1 MDRGEE
7 RARGDARVRAIICCA
22 CGAVPDY
29 CKKSFRVLFPDKEV
43 PPLYI
48 KNKAKDLLTTIPNP
62 SEAYTQVELAA
73 VKKRGRYGNY
83 IEYDEDGNIIEYWNL
98 LKSRR
103 IE

>member
-7 RARGDARVRAIICCA
+7 RVRRDVRMKAIICCA
-22 CGAVPDY
+22 CGAVPGY
-29 CKKSFRVLFPDKEV
+29 CKRSFKILFPNEPV

-48 KNKAKDLLTTIPNP
+48 KSKAKELLEALPKT
-62 SEAYTQVELAA
+62 SEAYAQIDMV

-83 IEYDEDGNIIEYWNL
+83 IEYDEDGAVIDYWNL

-103 IE
+103 IV